1 MSWPSGT
8 SRATLPSSWNRDG
21 ADADNADGPD
31 GDGDAGADDSGDDL
45 DLILFGAHKEE
56 LVATL
61 APGCLHMCCLKW
73 FDDDSNFLNQ
83 YDVSC
88 DFHT

>member
-1 MSWPSGT
+1 MSWPSGA

-21 ADADNADGPD
+21 TDITDGPD
-31 GDGDAGADDSGDDL
+31 GDGDDTDSGDDDY

-61 APGCLHMCCLKW
+61 APGCLHMRCLKW
-73 FDDDSNFLNQ
+73 FDDESNFLSQ
-83 YDVSC
+83 YDASC
-88 DFHT
+88 DFHS

>member
-1 MSWPSGT
+1 MSWPSGA

-21 ADADNADGPD
+21 ADITDGPD
-31 GDGDAGADDSGDDL
+31 GDGDDTDSGDDD

-61 APGCLHMCCLKW
+61 APGCLHMRCLKW
-73 FDDDSNFLNQ
+73 FDDESNFLNQ
-83 YDVSC
+83 YDASC
-88 DFHT
+88 DFHS